1 MVFLLKN
8 SKNYI
13 YKEIAP
19 LIEEYFPNYEIFY
32 NDFILKFIGKD
43 GNWKIDMHPIFEEIG
58 MADYGVIKS
67 LNYIQRSKKT
77 VRVGDPNQTF
87 KNIYFHFGLVLE
99 SLEHMARHILR
110 LKRLL
115 RKFDLDSKLAM
126 SDKKICNKI
135 KNWIKKE
142 YKIQLEKFI
151 DTGRPFQLPIRNPYL
166 LKLMIQDTELI
177 RNYNKFSQSI
187 REYRNIFIHNPS
199 VDIFMV
205 KEERTIKHFSPKK
218 NKAKKYP
225 LWNDMRTKYLFKKDD
240 FINPKSLIEED
251 LLELLKL
258 LNDIW
263 KEYHKHMKEIFQQND
278 IASLLENFNREKV
291 FFKVKKGQKGRQIN
305 GTTTQH

>member
-1 MVFLLKN
+1 
-8 SKNYI
+8 
-13 YKEIAP
+13 
-19 LIEEYFPNYEIFY
+19 
-32 NDFILKFIGKD
+32 
-43 GNWKIDMHPIFEEIG
+43 
-58 MADYGVIKS
+58 
-67 LNYIQRSKKT
+67 
-77 VRVGDPNQTF
+77 
-87 KNIYFHFGLVLE
+87 
-99 SLEHMARHILR
+99 MARHILR

-126 SDKKICNKI
+126 SDKKTCNKI